1 MTKNKNIPE
10 GYMTV
15 GQVAKKMG
23 ITVRTL
29 QYYDKEGL
37 FSPTAESEG
46 GRRLYT
52 DKDLIK
58 LHQILSL
65 KSLGFSLSDI
75 KQKLIPLE
83 NPNDVAKMISLQ
95 AEDVEQ
101 KISKLTKSLEEIKKL
116 KEEVLQMQ
124 TVDFKKYADII
135 VNLQLENEYYF
146 LIKYFDEDIL
156 DHIRDKF
163 DAQSGRAFIEKF
175 MSLSEKIMD
184 LKNREVPQDSDE
196 SQILAEEFWNMVVEF
211 TGGNMEMLPK
221 LMEVGTSGEKWQ
233 ETQAVVNEYIG
244 PALEIYFSRQGI
256 DPFKEEE

>member
-83 NPNDVAKMISLQ
+83 NPNDVAKMLSLQ

-116 KEEVLQMQ
+116 KEEVL
-124 TVDFKKYADII
+124 
-135 VNLQLENEYYF
+135 
-146 LIKYFDEDIL
+146 
-156 DHIRDKF
+156 
-163 DAQSGRAFIEKF
+163 
-175 MSLSEKIMD
+175 
-184 LKNREVPQDSDE
+184 
-196 SQILAEEFWNMVVEF
+196 
-211 TGGNMEMLPK
+211 
-221 LMEVGTSGEKWQ
+221 
-233 ETQAVVNEYIG
+233 
-244 PALEIYFSRQGI
+244 
-256 DPFKEEE
+256 

>member
-83 NPNDVAKMISLQ
+83 NPNDVAKMLSLQ

-135 VNLQLENEYYF
+135 VNLQMENEYYF
-146 LIKYFDEDIL
+146 LIKYFDEDIMEY
-156 DHIRDKF
+156 IRDKF
-163 DAQSGRAFIEKF
+163 DAKSGKAFIEKF
-175 MSLSEKIMD
+175 MALGDEISE
-184 LKNREVPQDSDE
+184 LKRRGVPQDSDE
-196 SQILAEEFWNMVVEF
+196 SQRIAKDFWDMVVEF
-211 TGGNMEMLPK
+211 TDGNMEMLPK
-221 LMEVGTSGEKWQ
+221 LMDFGTTGGEWQ
-233 ETQAVVNEYIG
+233 EKQALINEYIG